1 MKARLLK
8 KLRKEAKKRFRVRY
22 RELWY
27 VIREYYNGKAT
38 GYFEFVNDL
47 EGTNIRLNEL
57 RRDFILFRIYELR
70 IELRSEKINK
80 EIRKL

>member
-8 KLRKEAKKRFRVRY
+8 RLRKEAKKRFRARY
-22 RELWY
+22 RNPLY
-27 VIREYYNGKAT
+27 VIREYYGGKAT

-57 RRDFILFRIYELR
+57 RRDFILFQIYELR
-70 IELRSEKINK
+70 SELRSEKINK
-80 EIRKL
+80 ELRNL